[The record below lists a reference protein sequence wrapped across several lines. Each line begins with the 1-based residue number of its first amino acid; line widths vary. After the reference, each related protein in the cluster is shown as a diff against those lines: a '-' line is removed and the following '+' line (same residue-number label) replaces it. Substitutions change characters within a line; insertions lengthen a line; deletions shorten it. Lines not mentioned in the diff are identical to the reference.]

1 MVCPGKKVESDLG
14 KWRQKSDDR
23 GLKVRGKRPSKK
35 GRLKKAVQK
44 RPSKKGRLK
53 KAVYVGPDQVSLQ
66 GTRLETGD
74 PFKCLGSIV
83 TTDNDMKHEMTAR
96 IQNG

>member
-23 GLKVRGKRPSKK
+23 GLKVRG
-35 GRLKKAVQK
+35 K